1 MSRTG
6 STLILGIGNNLLR
19 DEGAGIHALYRLR
32 DELVDRDDITFI
44 DGGTL
49 SFTLASHIEDADRLI
64 VIDAAQLNAVPGHSQ
79 VFEGDDMDTFLGS
92 QRKRSVHEVS
102 LLDLMMIARLADHLP
117 TQRALIGIQ
126 PAEIDW
132 GELPSPA
139 VSTALP
145 QVCAQAKQII
155 AAWQA

>member
-1 MSRTG
+1 M
-6 STLILGIGNNLLR
+6 ILGIGNNLLR

-32 DELVDRDDITFI
+32 DELADRDDLTFI

-64 VIDAAQLNAVPGHSQ
+64 VIDAAQLNAAPGHSQ
-79 VFEGDDMDTFLGS
+79 VFEGDDMDAFLGS

-117 TQRALIGIQ
+117 AQRALIGIQ

-132 GELPSPA
+132 GEQPSPA
-139 VSTALP
+139 VAAALP
-145 QVCAQAKQII
+145 QVCVQAKQII
-155 AAWQA
+155 EAWQA